1 MTLIIRLIL
10 IALFIHPAISSATT
24 VHFRVVNDMRDE
36 FLVVKQNIV
45 DNVKSQFPG
54 ELVVINPNMY
64 FNNYKEWTVEIPANT
79 LADIQKACFLYELAL
94 KSTLLLAQAN
104 QAPEIG
110 LSQYPSMK
118 NESFHLYEIS
128 SQITKNVFDP
138 AHNEILLQQYVEIH
152 AIRYS
157 SFIE

>member
-1 MTLIIRLIL
+1 MKLIIRLIL
-10 IALFIHPAISSATT
+10 LALFIHPAISSATT

-54 ELVVINPNMY
+54 EFLIINPNMY
-64 FNNYKEWTVEIPANT
+64 PNNYKEWTIEVPANT
-79 LADIQKACFLYELAL
+79 LAQIQKADFLYELAL
-94 KSTLLLAQAN
+94 KSTLLLIQAN
-104 QAPEIG
+104 HAPEIG
-110 LSQYPSMK
+110 LSQYPTMK
-118 NESFHLYEIS
+118 NESFHLYEIT

-138 AHNEILLQQYVEIH
+138 AHNDVLLQQYVEIH
-152 AIRYS
+152 ALRFS